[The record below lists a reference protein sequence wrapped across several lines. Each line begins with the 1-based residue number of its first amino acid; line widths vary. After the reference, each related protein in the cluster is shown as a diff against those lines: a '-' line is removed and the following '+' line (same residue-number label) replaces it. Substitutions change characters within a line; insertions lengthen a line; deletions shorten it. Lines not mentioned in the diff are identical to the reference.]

1 MKQLLPNIG
10 AKNVMSLVDS
20 VSEVEILT
28 VSNVTL
34 GISWMLLALVLKLVQ
49 IRNMEIAGL
58 ILLIVYART
67 VIQTVNFVIM
77 PQLAIVLHVKMA
89 FI

>member
-1 MKQLLPNIG
+1 
-10 AKNVMSLVDS
+10 
-20 VSEVEILT
+20 
-28 VSNVTL
+28 
-34 GISWMLLALVLKLVQ
+34 
-49 IRNMEIAGL
+49 MEIAGL

>member
-1 MKQLLPNIG
+1 MLPNIG